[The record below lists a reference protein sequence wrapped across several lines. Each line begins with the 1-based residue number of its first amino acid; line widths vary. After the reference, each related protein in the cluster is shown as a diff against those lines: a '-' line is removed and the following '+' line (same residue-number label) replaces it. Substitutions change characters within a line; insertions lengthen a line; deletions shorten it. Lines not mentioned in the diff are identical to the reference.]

1 MALLLWL
8 LLRETLGLE
17 PARNLESM
25 TSGDIAHEDLKM
37 QPAASKQTPAA
48 PAFARAEPREEP
60 PRAAEGRVKAVVPA
74 HGVEFIALAETQ
86 VQRAKGCEDDCR
98 MEHSDPESDDFQQC
112 KDSCEAS
119 AEATPGTPEN
129 RQAEKKLGAEAK
141 VGCDNCLK
149 EESQG
154 EVSPECKARM
164 EDCKTVEALLAKR
177 GAEDRIQKL
186 QGIEGAAN
194 QELKDLAEDA
204 EGSGVCGVGAG
215 IVVAW
220 ALTL

>member
-1 MALLLWL
+1 MTVDPEYIRHLVHDM
-8 LLRETLGLE
+8 ENKVGE
-17 PARNLESM
+17 VNLELAWS
-25 TSGDIAHEDLKM
+25 
-37 QPAASKQTPAA
+37 
-48 PAFARAEPREEP
+48 
-60 PRAAEGRVKAVVPA
+60 
-74 HGVEFIALAETQ
+74 VEYCEK
-86 VQRAKGCEDDCR
+86 AKGCEDDCKE
-98 MEHSDPESDDFQQC
+98 EHDPDSDDFKQC

-119 AEATPGTPEN
+119 AESTPGTSEFQ
-129 RQAEKKLGAEAK
+129 QAEKKLGAEAK
-141 VGCDNCLK
+141 VQCDNCLK

-154 EVSPECKARM
+154 EVSSECKAMM
-164 EDCKTVEALLAKR
+164 ERCKTYEAEGAKL
-177 GAEDRIQKL
+177 GAEVRIAKL